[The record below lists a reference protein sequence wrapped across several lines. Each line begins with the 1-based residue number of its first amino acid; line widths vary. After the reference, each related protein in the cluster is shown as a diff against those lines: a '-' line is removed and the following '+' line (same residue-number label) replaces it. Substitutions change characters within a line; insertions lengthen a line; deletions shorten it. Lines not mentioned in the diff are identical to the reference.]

1 MIRPLAALLAL
12 AFVAGCAPAPPPP
25 PTDRGSLT
33 PPTRAPS
40 AAPTADI
47 GAVAVASVTGRR
59 LATTH
64 ADATSAGEAVNA
76 FGLDLYARLVAA
88 NPDGSLVV
96 SPASIELALAMA
108 RAGARGSTAT
118 EMDAVMHD
126 IGADE
131 HAEWVAALDQSLN
144 GKTATFQDAAGNSQE
159 VTLRSVNAPFAQAG
173 YALEGAY
180 LTALAQ
186 RFGAGL
192 QLVDFIGN
200 AEASR
205 GAINGWVS
213 DKTEQRIPELLAP
226 RTIDET
232 TRLVLVNATYLKAA
246 WQYAFQDGSTA
257 PAPFTGLDGTTTDVP
272 MMHVAAGFP
281 YAAGTGWQA
290 VDLGYVGGGL
300 SMLVIVPEDLAA
312 FEKTFDAARLA
323 SITGSLVSQEAV
335 VGLPKFGTESQLG
348 LGDVLKAMGMPTAF
362 DPEKADFSGMTA
374 ADRLYIGA
382 VIHQANIDVDEK
394 GTEAAAATAVAM
406 TAGAAPA
413 EPVRITA
420 DRPFIF
426 ALRDLDTGAVLFLGR
441 ITKPEV
447 RATK

>member
-25 PTDRGSLT
+25 PTDRGSVT

-59 LATTH
+59 LPTTH

-144 GKTATFQDAAGNSQE
+144 GKTATFQDAAGNSQD

-213 DKTEQRIPELLAP
+213 DKTEQRIPELLAQ

-348 LGDVLKAMGMPTAF
+348 LGDVL
-362 DPEKADFSGMTA
+362 
-374 ADRLYIGA
+374 
-382 VIHQANIDVDEK
+382 
-394 GTEAAAATAVAM
+394 
-406 TAGAAPA
+406 
-413 EPVRITA
+413 
-420 DRPFIF
+420 
-426 ALRDLDTGAVLFLGR
+426 
-441 ITKPEV
+441 
-447 RATK
+447 